1 MVESAAKPTSLT
13 RKLSNW
19 KIAKTGFNAQYFCAN
34 SDQVE
39 TPQRLS
45 FSVSWA
51 QLHCFPGKNT
61 PVVADFHV
69 MCPVFLQKTFFA
81 RVPEK

>member
-45 FSVSWA
+45 FLGTIALLSGKKYTCGGRFSCNVSS
-51 QLHCFPGKNT
+51 
-61 PVVADFHV
+61 
-69 MCPVFLQKTFFA
+69 FFTENFFCA
-81 RVPEK
+81 RA

>member
-1 MVESAAKPTSLT
+1 MVESAAKPASLT

-34 SDQVE
+34 SHQVE
-39 TPQRLS
+39 TPQHLS

-51 QLHCFPGKNT
+51 QLYCFPEGGILLQVK
-61 PVVADFHV
+61 
-69 MCPVFLQKTFFA
+69 MCA
-81 RVPEK
+81 AIII